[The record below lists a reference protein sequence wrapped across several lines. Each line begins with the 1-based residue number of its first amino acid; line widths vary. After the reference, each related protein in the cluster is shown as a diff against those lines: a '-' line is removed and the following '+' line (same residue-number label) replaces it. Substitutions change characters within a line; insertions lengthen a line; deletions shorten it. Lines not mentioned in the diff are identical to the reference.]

1 MAATCNDLAAH
12 MLVDAE
18 TRRLSLLLFAEVK
31 PHCVELSALALMPSG
46 VFDPDSVALRNALS
60 AIDQTL
66 QSHHQRHQ
74 ERYRL
79 ATTLADYVFFPLSHL
94 LQKPLLSDSCTRYI
108 LSILAFLLEHVWS
121 FAPNDELLSQLHPLV
136 LFLMGGRTNTPR
148 EVADPEIAL
157 EMRRAGVSCLDL
169 IVQSLAAD
177 FFSADSPDALKRLA
191 LLGNT
196 VSMVLDVF
204 MATVNPASLDEVEVA
219 NSCLT
224 CLDRLYRDR
233 MTLSQVLQVLPG
245 TVSKLVN
252 FYTQSR
258 GLHYTVI
265 VNIIKV
271 LSHVVVKVFDDEELA
286 AEPVAGASV
295 TSLQDLSAR
304 WNADQTVAGIVSV
317 RLSTSDHR
325 SGAWLKATSAQLKVS
340 LTIFFKD
347 LLSSSSVNRL
357 KVQTKTQIG
366 SELVSFVGLVMR
378 HCFRSLSRDLIPLFM
393 DILPMF
399 AANSGHKTPSET
411 NSVLQHLAEV
421 MAANTAH
428 FGALAAMVQTKLAN
442 LVADRLSSIMLSVD
456 ASRMHYYF
464 VSIKFHFAL
473 LHRLHADAAAELQ
486 LKRNFVT
493 LLQRELVRG
502 YILNAGPKKK
512 VGTND
517 LLSILSESR
526 HSQQGHQEGN
536 SNLPPANK
544 LDNVELPPHI
554 NASKI
559 ATTRRAQPQS
569 AGTYATN
576 MLLLSKSQ
584 WQQSC
589 DDAGIFGD
597 VYTHPIEVQILDLIE
612 FLGHDSSEL
621 VHSVLA
627 TDVSNEALATEQRL
641 TASVNLWLAN
651 KLLLA
656 TPALPSFDTDQFLDL
671 SETVDSQFEGD
682 EDVYL
687 VMDKSQRLMD
697 DMASV
702 LLEPEPAATSSSVR
716 INEIAYSVALDSV
729 GVLASRLPCEEFQQ
743 DFLMD
748 YLYPVLEAVT
758 LQSSP
763 MVQSHALRALEA
775 VALAHY
781 GGSLKA
787 LVMDNLDYLIN
798 SLSLKLSMVSALTP
812 SVPAILLV
820 VLDISGMALLL
831 GNQLQDLLLEMFTL
845 IDTYH
850 HYSTLVEGFFIVFDK
865 LVLQI
870 EEHYA
875 QEEAIVSHT
884 SKYSPWG
891 MTELSQFLSMVDDS
905 QRIVDPYQ
913 GYDASKE
920 YFRERRDAPFSE
932 QMSDSDDEQ
941 EAPEAEVVW
950 PSRIPQPVYAVLQKI
965 FNYSFRLLA
974 HPSGRL
980 RLQILQTLT
989 RIYPMLSTNYA
1000 VLLPLVSRHWPVLLA
1015 LVAGVSNLSA
1025 NAGAGDPDLVRL
1037 AQPAV
1042 QLAIVILKEDE
1053 RHGDAFLGRKFVEM
1067 WDFLSLRSQ
1076 VFSPAKGNART
1087 RAVAAPYSPRLI
1099 ESYVALVVTGL
1110 RAYERA
1116 IPDSVA
1122 YEMTAFCWRCG
1133 LTERLPEPL
1142 GRQTRQILWVLQH
1155 T

>member
-1 MAATCNDLAAH
+1 MS
-12 MLVDAE
+12 VDAE

-31 PHCVELSALALMPSG
+31 PHCVKLSALALMPNG

-66 QSHHQRHQ
+66 RSHHQRHQ

-79 ATTLADYVFFPLSHL
+79 ATTLADYIFFPLSHL
-94 LQKPLLSDSCTRYI
+94 LQKPLLNDSCTRYI
-108 LSILAFLLEHVWS
+108 LSILSFLLEYVWS
-121 FAPNDELLSQLHPLV
+121 FAPNDELLGQLHPLV
-136 LFLMGGRTNTPR
+136 LFLMGGRTNTLKD
-148 EVADPEIAL
+148 VADPVIAL
-157 EMRRAGVSCLDL
+157 EMRRVGVSCLDL
-169 IVQSLAAD
+169 ILLSLAAD

-196 VSMVLDVF
+196 ISMVLDVF
-204 MATVNPASLDEVEVA
+204 MATANPASLEEVELA
-219 NSCLT
+219 NACLT

-271 LSHVVVKVFDDEELA
+271 LGHVVVKVFDDEELA
-286 AEPVAGASV
+286 TEPVADASA
-295 TSLQDLSAR
+295 TTLQDISAR
-304 WNADQTVAGIVSV
+304 WNADHTPVADTASV
-317 RLSTSDHR
+317 RSSVSDHR
-325 SGAWLKATSAQLKVS
+325 SGAWLRATSAQLKVS

-366 SELVSFVGLVMR
+366 SELVSFVGLVVCN
-378 HCFRSLSRDLIPLFM
+378 CFQSLSRDLIPLFM

-399 AANSGHKTPSET
+399 AANSGHKTPSDT
-411 NSVLQHLAEV
+411 NSLLHHLADV

-428 FGALAAMVQTKLAN
+428 SGAMSAVVHTKLSN

-464 VSIKFHFAL
+464 VSVKFHFAL

-486 LKRNFVT
+486 LKRNFVA

-502 YILNAGPKKK
+502 YMLNTSPTKKL
-512 VGTND
+512 GTND
-517 LLSILSESR
+517 ILSILSGSRNSR
-526 HSQQGHQEGN
+526 HSSHQDGS
-536 SNLPPANK
+536 SNPPPANR

-559 ATTRRAQPQS
+559 ATTRRTQPLS

-584 WQQSC
+584 WQQSRE
-589 DDAGIFGD
+589 DAGFFSD
-597 VYTHPIEVQILDLIE
+597 VYTYPIEAQILDLIE
-612 FLGHDSSEL
+612 YLGLDSSEL

-627 TDVSNEALATEQRL
+627 TDATNEASAAEQRL
-641 TASVNLWLAN
+641 AASVNLWLAN

-656 TPALPSFDTDQFLDL
+656 TPALPGFDTDQFLDL
-671 SETVDSQFEGD
+671 SEAVDSQSEGD

-702 LLEPEPAATSSSVR
+702 LLEPEPAATSSTVR

-729 GVLASRLPCEEFQQ
+729 GVLASRLPFEEFQQ
-743 DFLMD
+743 DFLVD

-763 MVQSHALRALEA
+763 KVQSHALRALEA

-781 GGSLKA
+781 GGSLEA

-831 GNQLQDLLLEMFTL
+831 GNQLQDLLSEMFTL

-850 HYSTLVEGFFIVFDK
+850 HYSPLVEGFFIVFGK

-875 QEEAIVSHT
+875 QAEVVGGVA
-884 SKYSPWG
+884 SKYNPWG

-905 QRIVDPYQ
+905 QKIVDPYQ

-920 YFRERRDAPFSE
+920 YFRERRDVAFSE
-932 QMSDSDDEQ
+932 QMSDSDDEK
-941 EAPEAEVVW
+941 EAPAETEAVW

-974 HPSGRL
+974 HPSVRL

-1015 LVAGVSNLSA
+1015 LVAGAPNLSA

-1037 AQPAV
+1037 AEPAV
-1042 QLAIVILKEDE
+1042 QLAIVILREDE

-1076 VFSPAKGNART
+1076 VFLPAKGNART
-1087 RAVAAPYSPRLI
+1087 RAVAAPYSPRLV

-1133 LTERLPEPL
+1133 LTERLPVPL